1 LVRLFAVNFQWDDQA
16 GSIQLSPLLPPVRV
30 TPHFAALIA
39 ALLKLGNKP
48 MTNGLWVSSGEVA
61 LTMALRLLGQ
71 QHPGRR
77 QVVAP
82 DFICPSVPRA
92 IRAAGFEPVLV
103 SIDPATWFYRQ
114 SDLEAA
120 VTTDTAAVVVVSHHG
135 MIPPLPDWF
144 DPLLDRYGVAALADW
159 APCFGVE
166 IRPYGRA
173 TLAIFSFGPGKS
185 LPAGGGG
192 LIVPLTDEGRTLLA
206 AAPAAGAASR
216 AKATLHLIRL
226 LAQAVVTGG
235 VIWPLLPR
243 SFVESVADDMEA
255 KRPVG
260 PLPAWVGRY
269 AANAASALSGD
280 LERRRAVCA
289 ELGLAL
295 RGIDSLILPPAA
307 LLENGACV
315 RYPILLRSSDLFER
329 VRGALVREGL
339 LKGSY
344 RWDVH
349 AAQPSGADI
358 ARRLLTLPTHCAD
371 HRILN
376 RIVQCISAA
385 VSA

>member
-1 LVRLFAVNFQWDDQA
+1 
-16 GSIQLSPLLPPVRV
+16 
-30 TPHFAALIA
+30 LIA
-39 ALLKLGNKP
+39 ALLKRSNKS
-48 MTNGLWVSSGEVA
+48 MTKGLWVSSGEVA
-61 LTMALRLLGQ
+61 LTVALRLLGQ
-71 QHPGRR
+71 QHPTRR

-92 IRAAGFEPVLV
+92 ICAAGFEPLLV
-103 SIDPATWFYRQ
+103 SIDPSTWFYRQ

-120 VTTDTAAVVVVSHHG
+120 VTTDTAAVVLVSHHG
-135 MIPPLPDWF
+135 MIPLLPDWF

-173 TLAIFSFGPGKS
+173 ALAVFSFGPGKS

-206 AAPAAGAASR
+206 ATPSVGAASP
-216 AKATLHLIRL
+216 AKAALHLIRL
-226 LAQAVVTGG
+226 LAQALVTGG
-235 VIWPLLPR
+235 AIWPLLPR
-243 SFVESVADDMEA
+243 SFVESAAGDVEA

-260 PLPAWVGRY
+260 PLPAWVSRY
-269 AANAASALSGD
+269 AANAGSVVSRD

-295 RGIDSLILPPAA
+295 SGIDSLVLPPVAF
-307 LLENGACV
+307 LENGACI
-315 RYPILLRSSDLFER
+315 RYPVLLRSSDLFER

-344 RWDVH
+344 RWNMH
-349 AAQPSGADI
+349 AAQPSGSDI

-371 HRILN
+371 RLVLN
-376 RIVQCISAA
+376 RIVKCISAA